1 MSSLCHAQ
9 YTNRVLIK
17 WHHESHLSMRPSVQA
32 DAQLA
37 ERYYAH
43 DKTLWGIF
51 VHGAPAYLT
60 NNINPSRG
68 LSNGT
73 PVRMD
78 SLGFHP
84 GNAMELQQYNQLLAD
99 IANARPGP
107 GGSCICTDANIHQL
121 LGE

>member
-1 MSSLCHAQ
+1 MAHDLPLVNAA
-9 YTNRVLIK
+9 L
-17 WHHESHLSMRPSVQA
+17 QA

-99 IANARPGP
+99 IANARPGEEVVSALMP
-107 GGSCICTDANIHQL
+107 TSINCSVRNESNGTVHM
-121 LGE
+121 E